1 VHGLTLQLPIYL
13 AVALHCG
20 DRLAGAAGEPPGT
33 PVLPAAAVYFP
44 VRDPVLHQDAPVT
57 QDVLDG
63 LLRRELRM
71 RGLFVDEPEV
81 LLLMDDRLGSGSELL
96 MVSLKKDG
104 TVDQR
109 SNVASLEDFAALT
122 DYAGRQAAALA
133 GRILAGEIPV
143 APYRLGS
150 RRPCT
155 TC

>member
-1 VHGLTLQLPIYL
+1 
-13 AVALHCG
+13 
-20 DRLAGAAGEPPGT
+20 
-33 PVLPAAAVYFP
+33 
-44 VRDPVLHQDAPVT
+44 
-57 QDVLDG
+57 
-63 LLRRELRM
+63 M

-155 TC
+155 TCPFHSVCQFDPLVEGNGYRRLPTLSRSEAWDRLRIAPAGGHAVAVPGPGVPGLAAPGVDEEAAP